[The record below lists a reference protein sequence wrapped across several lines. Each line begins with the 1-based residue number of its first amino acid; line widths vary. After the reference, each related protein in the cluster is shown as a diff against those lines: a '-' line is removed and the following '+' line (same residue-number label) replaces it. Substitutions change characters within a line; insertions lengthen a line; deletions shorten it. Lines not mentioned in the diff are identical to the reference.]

1 MHFCGEYGRGNIDA
15 AVLLTQMKTLG
26 AIPQGIVENR
36 REKMLSAMLLHMIEA
51 ARPIEDAEGRISL

>member
-1 MHFCGEYGRGNIDA
+1 
-15 AVLLTQMKTLG
+15 MKTLG